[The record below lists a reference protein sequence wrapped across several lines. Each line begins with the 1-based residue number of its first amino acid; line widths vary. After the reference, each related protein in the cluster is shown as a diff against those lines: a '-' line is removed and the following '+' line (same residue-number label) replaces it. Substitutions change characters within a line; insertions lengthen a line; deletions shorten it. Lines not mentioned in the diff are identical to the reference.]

1 MTERTLVTG
10 ATGFVGSALCR
21 SLTSQGRPVR
31 ALHRAT
37 SNLAAL
43 EGLPVERVVGD
54 LLAPESLQA
63 AMHGV
68 NLLFHA
74 AAPSAYWRHPKQVV
88 EVIVDGTRNVIRA
101 ALEAGV
107 SKVVITSSLAAMGVP
122 APNEMLTERHTFNL
136 PPRRFP
142 YGHAKRQ
149 AEIDSIRLAEGKLHL
164 VIVNPAVVLGPGDR
178 NQISGSL
185 VVETA
190 RRRNLIWFEGG
201 MNVIHIEDVVAGHLA
216 AAEKGRA
223 GERYILGAHNLTHRH
238 ILTTTAE
245 VVGRRPPKIK
255 VPPGLISPAAAVVD
269 LLRRFMRLPLDG
281 NQVRM
286 SQHYLYCDSSKAQE
300 ELALSKPLPFRQA
313 VEDAYAWYREQ
324 SVI

>member
-21 SLTSQGRPVR
+21 ALTSQDRPVR
-31 ALHRAT
+31 ALHRST

-43 EGLPVERVVGD
+43 EGLPVEPVVGD
-54 LLAPESLQA
+54 LLAPESLRA
-63 AMHGV
+63 AMQGIDLV
-68 NLLFHA
+68 FHA

-88 EVIVDGTRNVIRA
+88 GVIVDGTRNVIRA
-101 ALEAGV
+101 SLEAEV
-107 SKVVITSSLAAMGVP
+107 RKAVITSSLAAMGVP

-142 YGHAKRQ
+142 YGYAKRQ
-149 AEIDSIRLAEGKLHL
+149 AEIESVRLAEGKLHL

-190 RRRNLIWFEGG
+190 RRRNLIWLEGG

-216 AAEKGRA
+216 AAQKGRS

-245 VVGRRPPKIK
+245 VAGRPHPKIK
-255 VPPGLISPAAAVVD
+255 LPPGLISPAAAVVD
-269 LLRRFMRLPLDG
+269 LLRRFVRLPLDG
-281 NQVRM
+281 NQIRM
-286 SQHYLYCDSSKAQE
+286 SRHYLYCDSSKAQK
-300 ELALSKPLPFRQA
+300 ELALSKPLSFRQA
-313 VEDAYAWYREQ
+313 VEDTYAWYVEEG
-324 SVI
+324 